1 MRLRTVL
8 PTVTLG
14 LFLAA
19 CGSSAGGTSTSGQA
33 AGGGSGAAT
42 GGGSSMAVSALM
54 TRSTSLGSVVT
65 DGNGRTLYKFDKD
78 KQDATSSACTGVCL
92 SLWPPAYEASSMPK
106 LTGVTGKVATI
117 TGPSGQKQ
125 LTLNGWPLYFYSG
138 DSSAGDV
145 TGQNF
150 QGIWHVLTAA
160 GTPVMAAATSGGSSS
175 SSSSG
180 GGGGGGGGGGY

>member
-78 KQDATSSACTGVCL
+78 KQDATSSACKGVCL